1 MDKAVTR
8 HVKRRYPL
16 TTTDLTKPE
25 LRKLTEI
32 LTLENPPVYQIAR
45 ADIPPR
51 INETIKE
58 SIKQLPCALRRN
70 KIVQMMP
77 SHSKGRAADMCASHN
92 GLNPYVVA
100 HLLDLVKAEATQ
112 RLVALDRHAEEIHPF
127 DRKLLRSIQAI
138 GRIWGAEI
146 PGDTTEPVIGAPSL
160 QGNRC
165 EVCMLARIATEPLFL
180 RNLRIALLSRTR
192 TKKKHRAP
200 RLLRFI
206 DGCIEY
212 HEGYAFRVFHESN
225 QLAIDF
231 KLARK
236 GTVAMSRKR
245 RGRTFCQKSEGR
257 SPTEQNTM
265 SIVVYLD
272 PELRE
277 QHIHDADEA
286 GHASK
291 GKGKTSDRDTLA
303 DDIIPFYEQ
312 ISFNE
317 TRESKFENARS
328 KDLKGAQPT
337 KPSLFKKDLDQISKS
352 KQTLAGNI
360 PSREKQDWAKVMERN
375 KSPLSSLARKLEST
389 GGEGLGF
396 SDREDADALE
406 TGYCDLLSPRMMYDS
421 ESEYSQAL
429 SEDDP
434 IQEPSPHGTTWSLV
448 MKDAET

>member
-8 HVKRRYPL
+8 QVKRRYPL

-51 INETIKE
+51 INETVKE
-58 SIKQLPCALRRN
+58 SIKKLPCALRRN

-77 SHSKGRAADMCASHN
+77 RHSIGRGAGMCASHN
-92 GLNPYVVA
+92 GLNAYVVA
-100 HLLDLVKAEATQ
+100 NLLDLVKAEVTD
-112 RLVALDRHAEEIHPF
+112 RLAALNRHAEEIHPF
-127 DRKLLRSIQAI
+127 ERKLLRSIQAI
-138 GRIWGAEI
+138 GMIWGADM

-160 QGNRC
+160 QGNKC
-165 EVCMLARIATEPLFL
+165 EMCMLARIATEPLFL

-206 DGCIEY
+206 DGCIEN

-225 QLAIDF
+225 QLSIDF

-245 RGRTFCQKSEGR
+245 RGRNSYQKSEERGR
-257 SPTEQNTM
+257 GEQNTK

-272 PELRE
+272 RELRE
-277 QHIHDADEA
+277 QHIHQADEA
-286 GHASK
+286 GHTSQ
-291 GKGKTSDRDTLA
+291 GKGRASDRDTLA

-317 TRESKFENARS
+317 PRTPKTRNSRS
-328 KDLKGAQPT
+328 KDLKGAQPIR
-337 KPSLFKKDLDQISKS
+337 PSSLKKDPGQTSKS

-360 PSREKQDWAKVMERN
+360 PSREKQDWAKVMEH
-375 KSPLSSLARKLEST
+375 KSPLDSLAGRLEST
-389 GGEGLGF
+389 GGEELGY
-396 SDREDADALE
+396 SDREDMDALGAE
-406 TGYCDLLSPRMMYDS
+406 YRDLLSPRMMYDS

-429 SEDDP
+429 SEDDL

-448 MKDAET
+448 MRDAET

>member
-1 MDKAVTR
+1 
-8 HVKRRYPL
+8 
-16 TTTDLTKPE
+16 
-25 LRKLTEI
+25 
-32 LTLENPPVYQIAR
+32 
-45 ADIPPR
+45 
-51 INETIKE
+51 
-58 SIKQLPCALRRN
+58 
-70 KIVQMMP
+70 
-77 SHSKGRAADMCASHN
+77 MCASHN
-92 GLNPYVVA
+92 GLNAYVVA
-100 HLLDLVKAEATQ
+100 HLMNLVKVEATE

-127 DRKLLRSIQAI
+127 ERKLLRSIQAI

-165 EVCMLARIATEPLFL
+165 EVCMLARIATEPLLL

-212 HEGYAFRVFHESN
+212 HEGYTFSVFHESN

-236 GTVAMSRKR
+236 GTIAMSPKR
-245 RGRTFCQKSEGR
+245 TRTSCQKSEWRG
-257 SPTEQNTM
+257 PNEQNTK

-272 PELRE
+272 PELCE
-277 QHIHDADEA
+277 QHMHDADEA

-291 GKGKTSDRDTLA
+291 GKGKTYDRDTLA

-317 TRESKFENARS
+317 TRESKFENSRS

-337 KPSLFKKDLDQISKS
+337 KPSLLKKDLDQISKS

-375 KSPLSSLARKLEST
+375 KSPLCSLTRKLEST

-396 SDREDADALE
+396 SDREDADALGTE
-406 TGYCDLLSPRMMYDS
+406 YRDLLSPRMMYDS

-434 IQEPSPHGTTWSLV
+434 IQEPSPHGTTWTLV
-448 MKDAET
+448 MRDVES

>member
-8 HVKRRYPL
+8 QVKRRYPL

-25 LRKLTEI
+25 LKKLTEV
-32 LTLENPPVYQIAR
+32 LTLDNPPVYQIAR

-58 SIKQLPCALRRN
+58 SIKKLPCALRRN

-77 SHSKGRAADMCASHN
+77 SHSIGRAAVMCASHN
-92 GLNPYVVA
+92 GLNAYVVA
-100 HLLDLVKAEATQ
+100 HLMDLVKVEATE

-127 DRKLLRSIQAI
+127 ERKLLRSIQAI

-212 HEGYAFRVFHESN
+212 HEGYTFRVFHESN
-225 QLAIDF
+225 LLAIDF

-245 RGRTFCQKSEGR
+245 RRTSCQKSEGR
-257 SPTEQNTM
+257 GPNEQNTK

-272 PELRE
+272 PELCE
-277 QHIHDADEA
+277 QHMHDADEA

-303 DDIIPFYEQ
+303 DDIIPLYEQ

-317 TRESKFENARS
+317 TRESKFENSRS

-337 KPSLFKKDLDQISKS
+337 KPPLVNRDLDQISKS

-360 PSREKQDWAKVMERN
+360 PSREKQDWEKVMERN
-375 KSPLSSLARKLEST
+375 KSPLSSLTRKLEST

-396 SDREDADALE
+396 SDREDADALGTE
-406 TGYCDLLSPRMMYDS
+406 YRDLLSPQMMYDS

-429 SEDDP
+429 SEDDT

-448 MKDAET
+448 MRDVEA

>member
-8 HVKRRYPL
+8 QVKRRYPL
-16 TTTDLTKPE
+16 TTTDLTNPE
-25 LRKLTEI
+25 LKKLTET

-45 ADIPPR
+45 ADMPPR
-51 INETIKE
+51 INEPIKE
-58 SIKQLPCALRRN
+58 SIKKLPCALRRN

-77 SHSKGRAADMCASHN
+77 SHSIGRAAGMCASHN
-92 GLNPYVVA
+92 GLNAYVVA
-100 HLLDLVKAEATQ
+100 HLLDLVKAEVTDRLAT
-112 RLVALDRHAEEIHPF
+112 LDRHAGEIHPF
-127 DRKLLRSIQAI
+127 ERKLLRSIQAI
-138 GRIWGAEI
+138 GRIWGAQT

-160 QGNRC
+160 QGNQC

-212 HEGYAFRVFHESN
+212 HEGYAFRAFHESN

-231 KLARK
+231 KSARK
-236 GTVAMSRKR
+236 GTVAIRMKR
-245 RGRTFCQKSEGR
+245 RRRASCQKSEGR
-257 SPTEQNTM
+257 CQNEQNTK

-277 QHIHDADEA
+277 QHMHEADEA
-286 GHASK
+286 R
-291 GKGKTSDRDTLA
+291 GKAKVSDRDTLA
-303 DDIIPFYEQ
+303 DDIIAFYDQ
-312 ISFNE
+312 ISPNE
-317 TRESKFENARS
+317 THDLKAGNPRS
-328 KDLKGAQPT
+328 KDLKGAQPAR
-337 KPSLFKKDLDQISKS
+337 PSSLKKDPGQTSKS
-352 KQTLAGNI
+352 KQTLADNI
-360 PSREKQDWAKVMERN
+360 PSREKQNWAKVMKH
-375 KSPLSSLARKLEST
+375 KSPLDSLARKLEAT

-396 SDREDADALE
+396 SSTEDADALGAE
-406 TGYCDLLSPRMMYDS
+406 YRDLLSPRMLYDS
-421 ESEYSQAL
+421 ESEYSQTL

-448 MKDAET
+448 MRDAET